1 MIESLIGKSV
11 RVHTCKCILK
21 VHNQWRFFV
30 NIFLLIY
37 FLIVSFQ
44 SILLFC
50 FKSFLFHNILQ
61 VVYFIKYNNHS
72 VKSVQIQS
80 FFSSVFGL
88 NTRKY
93 GPEIT
98 PYLDTFQTVN
108 TLSNSTCSHFWCLTH
123 LSPMFNF
130 YTPWTLLVFWHFQGV

>member
-1 MIESLIGKSV
+1 MESLIGKTV
-11 RVHTCKCILK
+11 RVHTCKCISK
-21 VHNQWRFFV
+21 VHNQWCFFV

-50 FKSFLFHNILQ
+50 FKSFLFYNILQ
-61 VVYFIKYNNHS
+61 IVYFIEYNNHS
-72 VKSVQIQS
+72 VKSVQRRS

-93 GPEIT
+93 GPEKT
-98 PYLDTFQTVN
+98 PYLDTFHTVN
-108 TLSNSTCSHFWCLTH
+108 TLSNSTGSHF
-123 LSPMFNF
+123 
-130 YTPWTLLVFWHFQGV
+130 